1 MHSCALKQFKKL
13 SPELQE
19 RIQIKIDELADNPR
33 PNGVVKLVN
42 GENRYRIRVGDYRVL
57 YIIFDDVLLVTVV
70 KVGHRREVYRD
81 E

>member
-1 MHSCALKQFKKL
+1 MSYDVKFSKGASKQFKKL

-42 GENRYRIRVGDYRVL
+42 GENRAS
-57 YIIFDDVLLVTVV
+57 
-70 KVGHRREVYRD
+70 H
-81 E
+81 